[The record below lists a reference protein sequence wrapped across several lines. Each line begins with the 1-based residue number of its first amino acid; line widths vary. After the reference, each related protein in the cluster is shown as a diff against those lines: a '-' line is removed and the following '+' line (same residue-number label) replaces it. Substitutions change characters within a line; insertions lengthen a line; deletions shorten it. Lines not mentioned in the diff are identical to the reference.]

1 MTLIIKPQASHGST
15 RGPHQ
20 CCLKLL
26 SLSLTLESPLGSKEI
41 KPVHTEGNQ
50 SWIFN
55 GRTDAEVEAPV
66 LWPPDAKSWL
76 IWKDPNTG
84 KDWKQEVKGITEDKM
99 VGRHYQLNGHES
111 NQAPGDGNGQG
122 GLACCSPWGC
132 KESDT
137 SEWLNWTDTWH
148 SLQVQTFPEPLSIS
162 MALQDAM
169 STPITGEVV
178 CVCVCV
184 WLFPVWVVSFIEVAM
199 TSEKAP
205 ISTDLSTHM
214 YSPSIRWGRN
224 IITPTLQKERHK
236 YLLPLGEGKQR
247 MAYFFPR
254 KVNIIISSPSLFI
267 GQAKSQIPRICG
279 IGCEKW
285 QSNLTEFNSI

>member
-1 MTLIIKPQASHGST
+1 MGLQRVGHIWVTELNWYLAFSP
-15 RGPHQ
+15 GPN
-20 CCLKLL
+20 L
-26 SLSLTLESPLGSKEI
+26 P
-41 KPVHTEGNQ
+41 
-50 SWIFN
+50 
-55 GRTDAEVEAPV
+55 RAPV
-66 LWPPDAKSWL
+66 NLHGPAGCYVLCPHLS
-76 IWKDPNTG
+76 
-84 KDWKQEVKGITEDKM
+84 QERWCVC
-99 VGRHYQLNGHES
+99 V
-111 NQAPGDGNGQG
+111 
-122 GLACCSPWGC
+122 CVC
-132 KESDT
+132 
-137 SEWLNWTDTWH
+137 
-148 SLQVQTFPEPLSIS
+148 V
-162 MALQDAM
+162 ALC
-169 STPITGEVV
+169 V

-205 ISTDLSTHM
+205 ISTDLSTHI

-224 IITPTLQKERHK
+224 TITPTLQKERHK
-236 YLLPLGEGKQR
+236 YPLPLGEGKQR